1 MKPGEIPEKNY
12 WNELCNKLRRVRAV
26 YKQEWKSPQHE
37 PSRKAESSTASKPT
51 RLTRIN
57 NLVSRAAT
65 RLTLLQS
72 QDYPPPSP
80 SDHSSK
86 KANCLVEAKH
96 CKYRPHQI
104 STTEAKQCPQSH
116 VSNTP
121 MAQNSMS
128 ASERGMLSMLESQL
142 IQQLRCLAT
151 TPTDR
156 YDELVL
162 LGRNAVWMSED
173 DVSILQE
180 IAALTMHLTRE
191 QKVTV
196 LSDLHALLEPEYR
209 YALRQVVMHGVQ
221 NVRLGLDDVHTEEAG
236 SPMGVDHDE
245 AELVPDAMP
254 YEALD
259 DLYPKPLR
267 IRRSPR
273 SMEENPEHMV
283 DDPEPTNASQ
293 QSIHIHPIP
302 RRDESQRK
310 GSVSRARAALMDSA
324 LTSHFSH
331 RAGDP
336 RNAIGN
342 HGPYPQLSMPGPSS
356 SCTITNKPL
365 PPLPEEESRQS
376 DSERWSSM
384 SFAEQLAAS
393 VKPSPARKIAFAD
406 QSERPTSLKPIFKR
420 HSGMREVQMRNRQ
433 RLDRAGRTTSV
444 SQPCN
449 VASYTPSLI
458 DAER

>member
-1 MKPGEIPEKNY
+1 MKPCEFPGKDP
-12 WNELCNKLRRVRAV
+12 WNEICNKLRRVRAV
-26 YKQEWKSPQHE
+26 YKQESQSPQHE
-37 PSRKAESSTASKPT
+37 PTRKAESSTASKPT

-57 NLVSRAAT
+57 NIVSCAASRFT
-65 RLTLLQS
+65 SFQS
-72 QDYPPPSP
+72 HDYPPPSP
-80 SDHSSK
+80 RDHLSK
-86 KANCLVEAKH
+86 NATYPAEAKH
-96 CKYRPHQI
+96 RKYWSLLPHQI

-121 MAQNSMS
+121 TALNPMS
-128 ASERGMLSMLESQL
+128 ASERRMLSMLESRL

-173 DVSILQE
+173 DVRILQD

-221 NVRLGLDDVHTEEAG
+221 IVRLGLDDVHTEEAG

-245 AELVPDAMP
+245 AELVPDAMQ

-267 IRRSPR
+267 IRRSPPSR
-273 SMEENPEHMV
+273 EENPEHEV
-283 DDPEPTNASQ
+283 DDPEPTNSSQ

-302 RRDESQRK
+302 RRGESQRK

-342 HGPYPQLSMPGPSS
+342 HGPYPQLSLSGPSS
-356 SCTITNKPL
+356 SCAITNKPL
-365 PPLPEEESRQS
+365 PPLPEEEFRLS

-406 QSERPTSLKPIFKR
+406 CTERPTSITPVLER
-420 HSGMREVQMRNRQ
+420 HSRMRGGTDEGSAQTWPWYH
-433 RLDRAGRTTSV
+433 G
-444 SQPCN
+444 
-449 VASYTPSLI
+449 
-458 DAER
+458 